1 MSQRHLFSTLQNEKI
16 AKDDIKFQP
25 LYTSLPIWSNSNDT
39 MMNEDKGIGCERYLM
54 SNILALSQTNNNDG
68 I

>member
-16 AKDDIKFQP
+16 AKDDNKFQP
-25 LYTSLPIWSNSNDT
+25 LYTFLPIWINSNDT

-54 SNILALSQTNNNDG
+54 SNILALSQ
-68 I
+68 